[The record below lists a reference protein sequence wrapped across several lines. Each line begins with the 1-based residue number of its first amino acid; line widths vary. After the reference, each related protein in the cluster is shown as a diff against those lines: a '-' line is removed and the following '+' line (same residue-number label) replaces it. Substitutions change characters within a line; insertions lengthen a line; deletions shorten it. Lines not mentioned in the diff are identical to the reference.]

1 MGECDCRDDCCLEVV
16 PVTVEEYTIDGAGLT
31 LAVANV
37 SPTEANV
44 TIDVDESDYFDIK
57 CWLQDAATPTASPS
71 PVPPSTPGVSEF
83 NVVTDVNGDAT
94 VNIQHTGTSRS
105 WYLCAT
111 LGNGVVISDAITVG
125 V

>member
-16 PVTVEEYTIDGAGLT
+16 PVTVNNYTVDGAGLALT
-31 LAVANV
+31 VTAVSA
-37 SPTEANV
+37 TEANV
-44 TIDVDESDYFDIK
+44 SIQVDEADYYDVK

-71 PVPPSTPGVSEF
+71 PVPPTTPGTSEF
-83 NVVTDVNGDAT
+83 NKVTDATGLAT
-94 VNIQHTGTSRS
+94 VNLQFAGVART

-111 LGNGVVISDAITVG
+111 LGNGVEISDAITLG